1 MSKIIFSGVLGDIT
15 NPREMDFI
23 FHRAGGQMQNPCYN
37 TGDENWIFGVSPALS
52 FLLKSIEQR
61 YILRS

>member
-37 TGDENWIFGVSPALS
+37 TGDEN
-52 FLLKSIEQR
+52 
-61 YILRS
+61 